1 MTKITDQKKQQAAIS
16 TLSKALIVY
25 SSKPPIISYL
35 QRAFGRVGVETDY
48 LQADKST
55 WFDKWIIHRANKWLH
70 NLRLL
75 PKNQFAFSNHPL
87 AHKNFRSN
95 ELERKIE
102 EFKPDLVLLVRG
114 ISFSHESLKKAPC
127 LFGWWIEREE
137 RVAEALRELDLFD
150 WYFFMN
156 RSCVECAIEHG
167 FNNAS
172 YLPHSVD
179 AEAFRPVLGTEK
191 KYDLCFV
198 GNWSP
203 KRQAYMKA
211 ALKITS
217 NIVIY
222 GRGWRKNNLTNLRLF
237 SCVKGTYIDGDELNR
252 LYNSSHIVLNVTNW
266 GNSEGK
272 KRSGMNMR
280 VLEVPATGS
289 FLLTDGA
296 RELTEFLLPN
306 THVATYEGLDE
317 FVAQIVHW
325 LDRPEERS
333 KIAEQGRTHV
343 VTHFSYDQLVDAMV
357 TRYLGLQPNILGKV
371 CDSLSENR
379 PLC

>member
-1 MTKITDQKKQQAAIS
+1 MKTAIR
-16 TLSKALIVY
+16 TLSKVLIVY
-25 SSKPPIISYL
+25 SSKPPIISYF
-35 QRAFGRVGVETDY
+35 QRAFGRAGIETDY
-48 LQADKST
+48 LLADNST
-55 WFDKWIIHRANKWLH
+55 WFDKWVIHRINKWLH

-75 PKNQFAFSNHPL
+75 PKSQFAFAHHPL
-87 AHKNFRSN
+87 SHKNFRSTK
-95 ELERKIE
+95 LERKID

-114 ISFSHESLKKAPC
+114 ISFSPESLKKAPC

-137 RVAEALRELDLFD
+137 RVAEALSEFCLFD

-156 RSCVECAIEHG
+156 RACVESAIERG

-179 AEAFRPVLGTEK
+179 AEAFRPIPGTEK

-203 KRQAYMKA
+203 KRQAYLEA
-211 ALKITS
+211 AFKITS
-217 NIVIY
+217 NIAIY
-222 GRGWRKNNLTNLRLF
+222 GRKWRKNNLTNLRLF
-237 SCVKGTYIDGDELNR
+237 RCVKGTYIDGDELNR

-266 GNSEGK
+266 GNGEGS

-289 FLLTDGA
+289 FLLTDGS
-296 RELTEFLLPN
+296 RELAEFLLAN

-317 FVAQIVHW
+317 FAAQIRYW
-325 LDRPEERS
+325 LDRPEERR
-333 KIAEQGRTHV
+333 KIAEQGRAHV
-343 VTHFSYDQLVDAMV
+343 VTHFSYDQLADAIV
-357 TRYLGLQPNILGKV
+357 TRYLGLSHKV
-371 CDSLSENR
+371 ARQVGDSLPEKNR
-379 PLC
+379 TLC